1 MNWNMTTIGM
11 LAASLAVSV
20 AFFVGAGFFAIKKR
34 AHRFGLAL
42 AIVLGVVGVLT
53 LFLNPIPNIIL
64 GLSLDEAR
72 LESIRTR
79 SLNQSEDVL
88 FRMLGQPDASWTNEH
103 GTFFTWRGTSPFWS
117 MYPQDTMALASN
129 GTITGIWSDD

>member
-1 MNWNMTTIGM
+1 MNWNTTTIGM
-11 LAASLAVSV
+11 LAASLAGS
-20 AFFVGAGFFAIKKR
+20 AAIFVGAGFFAIKKR
-34 AHRFGLAL
+34 TQRFGLAL
-42 AIVLGVVGVLT
+42 AMVLGVVGVLS

-72 LESIRTR
+72 LESIRKR

-88 FRMLGQPDASWTNEH
+88 FRTLGQPDAAWTNEY

>member
-1 MNWNMTTIGM
+1 MNWNATTIGM
-11 LAASLAVSV
+11 LAASLAVSA
-20 AFFVGAGFFAIKKR
+20 AFFGGAGFFAIRKR
-34 AHRFGLAL
+34 RHRFGLTL
-42 AIVLGVVGVLT
+42 AIVLGVVGVLS

-64 GLSLDEAR
+64 GLSLNEAR
-72 LESIRTR
+72 LESIRKR

-88 FRMLGQPDASWTNEH
+88 FRVLGQPDASWTNEY

-129 GTITGIWSDD
+129 GVITGIWIDD

>member
-1 MNWNMTTIGM
+1 MNWNVTTIGM
-11 LAASLAVSV
+11 LMASLVVTAG
-20 AFFVGAGFFAIKKR
+20 FFVGAGFFAIRKR
-34 AHRFGLAL
+34 SHRFGWLLAV
-42 AIVLGVVGVLT
+42 VLGLCGVLS

-72 LESIRTR
+72 LESIRKC
-79 SLNQSEDVL
+79 SLNQDEKVL
-88 FRMLGQPDASWTNEH
+88 FRTLGNPDSSWTNEY

-129 GTITGIWSDD
+129 GVITGIWSDD

>member
-1 MNWNMTTIGM
+1 M

-34 AHRFGLAL
+34 THRFGLAL
-42 AIVLGVVGVLT
+42 AIVLGVGGVLS

-72 LESIRTR
+72 LESIRKR

-88 FRMLGQPDASWTNEH
+88 FKTLGQPDASWTNEY
-103 GTFFTWRGTSPFWS
+103 GTFLTWRGTSPFWS
-117 MYPQDTMALASN
+117 MYPQDTMALLSN
-129 GTITGIWSDD
+129 GVITGIWSDD